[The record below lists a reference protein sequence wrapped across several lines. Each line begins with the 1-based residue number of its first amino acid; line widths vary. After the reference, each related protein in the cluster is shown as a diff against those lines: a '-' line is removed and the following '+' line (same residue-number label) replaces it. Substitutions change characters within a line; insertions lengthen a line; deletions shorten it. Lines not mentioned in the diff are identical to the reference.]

1 MLGSFVSQSRSSSL
15 NQAYDPTTDRW
26 QELAPTPRER
36 EHVGAVGLNGVVYA
50 IGGFANQNTEA
61 VADAYAYAYDP
72 ATDR

>member
-1 MLGSFVSQSRSSSL
+1 MLGGFVSQNRSSSL

-61 VADAYAYAYDP
+61 VADAYA
-72 ATDR
+72 